1 MGIRSR
7 FSLTK
12 LTIRSLL
19 LLIICSVALPAAG
32 IILYTGIQARN
43 VKLDEA
49 RKETLKLTD
58 TLVTEQHNLVVGA
71 EQLMATLAMLPEVK
85 NANTAKVEPLLREL
99 HKLNPIYSNIFIANK
114 EGTVWA
120 TAVPV
125 KAPFVIADRRYFRN
139 ALASGQLS
147 SGEYIVS
154 RANTRPIISLSYP
167 VKDQYGAVNGVI
179 SIGFLIDRYRE
190 LLQRMQLP
198 AGTSFVLVDHRGIVL
213 SRAINPERFIGKPY
227 PGGSFQQMQ
236 DGPDTGTRIRTG
248 IAGDTRI
255 ISYRKLRLPG
265 ELTPYMYLTAGI
277 PIEVITGAANR
288 ALRYNMALLISFLVL
303 ASLGA
308 LLLGK
313 RSIADRIRLL
323 EDASQALAAGDLQ
336 VRVSELVVGGELGNL
351 GRIFDAMAEQL
362 AQREAERL
370 QAEEERLILERQF
383 LHAQKME
390 SLGILAGGI
399 AHDFNNILAI
409 IIGYCSLVRLD
420 CQSADSCIPEIEK
433 AADRAAALCR
443 QMLAY
448 AGKAQFIQSQFQVE
462 ALVDETIKMLT
473 STISQ
478 NVCITFG
485 FTGTISSIKGD
496 ASQIGQVV
504 MNLIINSAESI
515 GEGHGEVRI
524 SLSKVQVKADQS
536 AKDCHGKTIPPGS
549 YVCLDVTDNGSGMND
564 DTKLRIFEPFYTTKF
579 TGRGLGMS
587 AVLGIIN
594 GHGGAIQLFSRLG
607 EGTTFKV
614 YLPITAGHA
623 DQSDSLQ
630 QTIPSAPLQEMGTIL
645 LVEDDAVVMHV
656 AKTMLESLGFPV
668 MEACNGR
675 EALELYRMNSADITL
690 VVTDMDMP
698 VMDGFELFAALKRL
712 QPGLPIVISSGF
724 GDSVVTS
731 RIPSAQIAGL
741 VCKPYAV
748 EKFQEVLGRIV
759 RLAGLPG
766 ERSG

>member
-1 MGIRSR
+1 MGTRSR

-43 VKLDEA
+43 AKFDEA

-58 TLVTEQHNLVVGA
+58 TLVTEQNNLVLGA

-85 NANTAKVEPLLREL
+85 SVNTAKVEPLLREL
-99 HKLNPIYSNIFIANK
+99 HKLNPSYSNIFVANK
-114 EGTVWA
+114 KGTVWA

-125 KAPFVIADRRYFRN
+125 KTPLVITDRRYFRN
-139 ALASGQLS
+139 ALASGRLS

-154 RANTRPIISLSYP
+154 RVNTRPIISLSYP
-167 VKDQYGAVNGVI
+167 VKNQYGAVNGVI
-179 SIGFLIDRYRE
+179 GIGFLIDRYSE
-190 LLQRMQLP
+190 LLKRMQLP
-198 AGTSFVLVDHRGIVL
+198 AGTSFVLADHRGIVL
-213 SRAINPERFIGKPY
+213 SRAINPEPFIGKPY
-227 PGGSFQQMQ
+227 PGGTFQQMK
-236 DGPDTGTRIRTG
+236 DGPDTGTCVRTG

-265 ELTPYMYLTAGI
+265 EQIPYMYLTAGI
-277 PIEVITGAANR
+277 PIEAVTGVANR
-288 ALRYNMALLISFLVL
+288 SLIYNMALLISFLVL
-303 ASLGA
+303 ACLGA

-313 RSIADRIRLL
+313 RSIVDRIRLL
-323 EDASQALAAGDLQ
+323 EDASQALAAGNLQ
-336 VRVSELVVGGELGNL
+336 VRVSDLVVGGELGNL
-351 GRIFDAMAEQL
+351 GRIFDAMAEKL
-362 AQREAERL
+362 ARREAERL
-370 QAEEERLILERQF
+370 QGEEERLILERQF

-433 AADRAAALCR
+433 AAERAAALCR
-443 QMLAY
+443 HMLAY

-462 ALVDETIKMLT
+462 ALVDETINMLT

-478 NVCITFG
+478 NV
-485 FTGTISSIKGD
+485 SIKFGLTGAIPPIEGD
-496 ASQIGQVV
+496 ASQIGQVI
-504 MNLIINSAESI
+504 MNLMINSAESI
-515 GEGHGEVRI
+515 GEGHGEVRV
-524 SLSKVQVKADQS
+524 SLSKVQVKADQA
-536 AKDCHGKTIPPGS
+536 AKDCLGKMIPPGS
-549 YVCLDVTDNGSGMND
+549 YVCLDVTDNGSGMD
-564 DTKLRIFEPFYTTKF
+564 EETQQRIFEPFYTTKF

-614 YLPITAGHA
+614 CLPITEEYPHP
-623 DQSDSLQ
+623 SDSLQ
-630 QTIPSAPLQEMGTIL
+630 HSIPSAPLQENGTIL
-645 LVEDDAVVMHV
+645 LVEDDVVVMHV
-656 AKTMLESLGFPV
+656 AKTMLKSLGLTV
-668 MEACNGR
+668 IEASNGR
-675 EALELYRMNSADITL
+675 EALELYQVHSADITL

-712 QPGLPIVISSGF
+712 RPELPIVISSGL

-731 RIPSAQIAGL
+731 RIPGTEIAGL
-741 VCKPYAV
+741 VCKPYAI
-748 EKFQEVLGRIV
+748 EKFQQVLGRII
-759 RLAGLPG
+759 RLPI
-766 ERSG
+766 